1 MDLQQKKFYSSEQ
14 VNQIIEQH
22 AQRMGLGFSGALRHI
37 VLSWAGE
44 LVTLPKAKS
53 DNPEYIAY
61 LNGSTDPRD

>member
-1 MDLQQKKFYSSEQ
+1 MRQKKFYSDEK
-14 VNQIIEQH
+14 VNQIVEQH
-22 AQRMGLGFSGALRHI
+22 AKEKGIGFSEALRHI

-53 DNPEYIAY
+53 DDPEYIAY

>member
-1 MDLQQKKFYSSEQ
+1 MRQKKFYSDEK
-14 VNQIIEQH
+14 VNQIVEQH
-22 AQRMGLGFSGALRHI
+22 AERMSIGFSEALRHI

-53 DNPEYIAY
+53 DDPEYIAY

>member
-1 MDLQQKKFYSSEQ
+1 MRQKKFYSDEK
-14 VNQIIEQH
+14 VNQIVEQY
-22 AQRMGLGFSGALRHI
+22 AKKMSIGFSEALRHI

-61 LNGSTDPRD
+61 LNGNTDPRD

>member
-1 MDLQQKKFYSSEQ
+1 MDLQQKKFYSDEK
-14 VNQIIEQH
+14 VNQIVEQH
-22 AQRMGLGFSGALRHI
+22 AQEKGIGFSEALRHI
-37 VLSWAGE
+37 VLTWAGE